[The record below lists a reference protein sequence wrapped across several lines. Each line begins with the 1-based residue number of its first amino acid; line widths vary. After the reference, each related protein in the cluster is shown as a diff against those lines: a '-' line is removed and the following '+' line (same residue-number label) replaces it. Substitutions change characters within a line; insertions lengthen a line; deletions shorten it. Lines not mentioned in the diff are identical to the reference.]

1 MDWTK
6 EELAE
11 IERDSAVKPIENE
24 SWIMTGAQYAG
35 KTLLGMGAGAG
46 EFVAE
51 TAETLVDVGF
61 QSAVGYAS
69 LFDIVAGIDP
79 NETDYNAMAKKKDKW
94 VDETLSFMKSDDL
107 KNEPYYN
114 FVKNTT
120 DTALKFGTIYGLAK
134 NAGLKAGASLATAA
148 AGEGLINDPD
158 DEMLFMEGG
167 LRKALETYAPD
178 QVENFNSIMDPNT
191 DSYIARQNIRRV
203 MNGLETGL
211 ITLGTFGLARG
222 GGAVGG
228 WVYNKIP
235 PESIKQMQGLYGE
248 TLKNLRVVK
257 EKAFGQTAATAKSP
271 TATKTMVD
279 GTLETK
285 ITVQDVAYD
294 PKKTA
299 TENIKEMVKVD
310 YDSTSRLKTEQD
322 YLDKLSDYEKKLESL
337 VPEIQGKI
345 TNMAKVQGI
354 SEKEALE
361 KFEAELGVGSIV
373 GTRDQGLKT
382 VLRQQAQNMLMEQ
395 ETAKFAMA
403 YKRLKTMEGKPEYAQ
418 AMDDVLEQT
427 QSTLLAFFQGEATSS
442 AAGRVLKAK
451 SMRAQ
456 PVKSAGESIK
466 STYEFFAGGK
476 SMNSAEITENYLA
489 SMKDPEQIKAVA
501 EGLAHSMNMKK
512 LLDIPDDDFAAVLK
526 FIGSDPTKIAEN
538 AQKVPGILYFAKNV
552 TDSIGRATQA
562 NLLTATTTMTQ
573 NTFGTALF
581 QFVKAGEKFMQVGVP
596 NSGQTLVSATAHLN
610 GLIKGYVYSYKGLV
624 AAIKKTDPTIG
635 RIDNFRQTM
644 ADIPMLDTATKRR
657 LASIDKSEVQT
668 MSENPLWEGAQKSV
682 FGKVATGGWAF
693 DVIGVQDSIAK
704 SGSVYASMQEQ
715 YARALSQDVFG
726 VADGLVD
733 EKKAYKM
740 LNDMFMQGKDGLT
753 PQEIAAYGIPLDK
766 ARLIGGKMAEWR
778 TAASKQAYDD
788 AVSSVFQK
796 PLQGSGEAARRLFQ
810 DSLGGLMKTQVPFFT
825 TPVRILDEAT
835 KRMPLI
841 PLGDEGMGLPL
852 RLSTYKRIM
861 AGGEQRAEAISE
873 IMMGNLLS
881 ISAFQ
886 MAEMGYIA
894 PAQEQGIK
902 SGFVQDTFG
911 LAPNSVLFQGKSY
924 ALAPTGPVGIAMSI
938 GSGMFAHREMMART
952 QHMDQEVEQQYLDMQ
967 LHNMANLVE
976 GIKESPFFTGAESIM
991 DILDVAGVGG
1001 MDPRM
1006 QEKADQ
1012 FVDKFVGRVFGNL
1025 VPGSSLQRQISNNQ
1039 MEWRKKAQGMSEH
1052 FAAQF
1057 APYLIE
1063 QNAVDGWGN
1072 LVEPNKGWFFRYR
1085 NVQPVDVEYEAFME
1099 FNYHPDT
1106 PRFKYNYRTNQMV
1119 FGQSMAVPV
1128 DLAKE
1133 GVWNRWNEI
1142 RADKLKSRIRAE
1154 MGSPEMLDIIR
1165 FGRKEEASKVFD
1177 SIIADQERRA
1187 FEIILEENPRLK
1199 NVIVDGMLE
1208 RKKLGQKPI
1217 GYVPKTNT
1225 VPTFSGGQ

>member
-1 MDWTK
+1 MDWSK

-11 IERDSAVKPIENE
+11 IERDSSVKPIENE
-24 SWIMTGAQYAG
+24 SWLLTGAQYAG
-35 KTLLGMGAGAG
+35 KTVLGVGAGVGNAAAESAG
-46 EFVAE
+46 
-51 TAETLVDVGF
+51 TLIDLGF
-61 QSAVGYAS
+61 QASVGYSA
-69 LFDIVAGIDP
+69 LLDEAMGIDP
-79 NETDYNAMAKKKDKW
+79 TETDYAAMAKKKDKW
-94 VDETLSFMKSDDL
+94 VNGALSFIKSEDL
-107 KNEPYYN
+107 ENEPYYN

-120 DTALKFGTIYGLAK
+120 DSVVKFASVYRLAGGLGAGVKTSAAVAAL
-134 NAGLKAGASLATAA
+134 
-148 AGEGLINDPD
+148 GEGLLNDPND
-158 DEMLFMEGG
+158 DMMFMEDG
-167 LRKALETYAPD
+167 LRKGLELYAPD
-178 QVENFNSIMDPNT
+178 QVENFNTIMDPNT
-191 DSYIARQNIRRV
+191 DSYIARQNMRRV

-211 ITLGTFGLARG
+211 ITGATFGLIKG
-222 GGAVGG
+222 GGAVGKSI
-228 WVYNKIP
+228 YNKIP
-235 PESIKQMQGLYGE
+235 PESIKQMQGVYGE
-248 TLKNLRVVK
+248 TLKNLRLMK
-257 EKAFGQTAATAKSP
+257 EKAFGQTAATTKSP

-285 ITVQDVAYD
+285 ITIDDVVYD
-294 PKKTA
+294 PNKTA
-299 TENIKEMVKVD
+299 TENIKEMIKVD
-310 YDSTSRLKTEQD
+310 YDSTSRLRTEQD
-322 YLDKLSDYEKKLESL
+322 YIDKLSDYEKKLETL

-345 TNMAKVQGI
+345 TNMAKAQGV
-354 SEKEALE
+354 SEREALD
-361 KFEAELGVGSIV
+361 KFEQELGIGSIA

-395 ETAKFAMA
+395 ETAKFAMS
-403 YKRLKTMEGKPEYAQ
+403 YKRLKSMEGKPEYAQ

-456 PVKSAGESIK
+456 PVKAAGDGIK
-466 STYEFFAGGK
+466 KTYEFFAGGK
-476 SMNSAEITENYLA
+476 SMNSAEITENYLN

-512 LLDIPDDDFAAVLK
+512 LMDIPDDDFAAVLK
-526 FIGSDPTKIAEN
+526 FIGSDPTKIVEN
-538 AQKVPGILYFAKNV
+538 AQRLPGVMYFAKNV
-552 TDSIGRATQA
+552 TDFVGRTTQA

-573 NTFGTALF
+573 NTFGTSIF
-581 QFVKAGEKFMQVGVP
+581 QLMKAGEKYVQAGLP
-596 NSGQTLVSATAHLN
+596 NSGQTLTSATAHLN
-610 GLIKGYVYSYKGLV
+610 GLLKGYIYTYKGV
-624 AAIKKTDPTIG
+624 AAAIRKTNPNTG
-635 RIDNFRQTM
+635 RVDNFRQAM
-644 ADIPMLDTATKRR
+644 ADIPMLDDATKRR
-657 LASIDKSEVQT
+657 LAAIDKSEAQT
-668 MSENPLWEGAQKSV
+668 MTENPLWEGAQKSV
-682 FGKVATGGWAF
+682 IGKAATGGWAF
-693 DVIGVQDSIAK
+693 DIIGIQDSIAK
-704 SGSVYASMQEQ
+704 SGSVYASIQEQ
-715 YARALSQDVFG
+715 YARAVSQDIFG
-726 VADGLVD
+726 VADSLVD
-733 EKKAYKM
+733 EKKAYNM

-753 PQEIAAYGIPLDK
+753 LEEIKAYGIAPEK
-766 ARLIGGKMAEWR
+766 AIKIAGRMKEWR
-778 TAASKQAYDD
+778 AEASKQAYED

-852 RLSTYKRIM
+852 RISTYKRIM

-881 ISAFQ
+881 LSAFQ

-894 PAQEQGIK
+894 PAQDQGIK

-911 LAPNSVLFQGKSY
+911 LAPNSIIFKGQSY
-924 ALAPTGPVGIAMSI
+924 ALAPTGPIGIAMSI
-938 GSGMFAHREMMART
+938 GSGMFAHREIMART
-952 QHMDQEVEQQYLDMQ
+952 PHMDKEVEQQYADMQ

-976 GIKESPFFTGAESIM
+976 GIKESPFFTGAESAM
-991 DILDVAGVGG
+991 DILDVMGIGG
-1001 MDPRM
+1001 MDQRS

-1012 FVDKFVGRVFGNL
+1012 FIEKFIGRTFGSL
-1025 VPGSSLQRQISNNQ
+1025 VPASSLQRQISNNQ

-1063 QNAVDGWGN
+1063 QDAVDGWGN
-1072 LVEPNKGWFFRYR
+1072 KIEPNKGWLFRYR

-1106 PRFKYNYRTNQMV
+1106 PRFKYNYRTNQMA
-1119 FGQSMAVPV
+1119 FGEAMSVPV

-1142 RADKLKSRIRAE
+1142 RADKLKARIRSE
-1154 MGSPEMLDIIR
+1154 MNSPEMLDIIR
-1165 FGRKEEASKVFD
+1165 FGRKESAGKIFD

-1199 NVIVDGMLE
+1199 YVISDAMLE

-1217 GYVPKTNT
+1217 GYVPKTNA
-1225 VPTFSGGQ
+1225 VPSFNGAR